1 MKKIDFEVFG
11 PGQYLYFDIGRL
23 IQVEN
28 ITGKS
33 AGDIIR
39 NQELNLGILT
49 ALLSIGLRQH
59 GIKNPQW
66 YATKMQELID
76 QGHEME
82 EFVQPVVSVPSSLR
96 FNTNG
101 LPSMEVSTA
110 NETSFETL
118 CNASNCAAVI
128 A

>member
-28 ITGKS
+28 LTGKS

-59 GIKNPQW
+59 GMLGAEGDNALFCHFAHP
-66 YATKMQELID
+66 
-76 QGHEME
+76 
-82 EFVQPVVSVPSSLR
+82 FSL
-96 FNTNG
+96 NG
-101 LPSMEVSTA
+101 
-110 NETSFETL
+110 
-118 CNASNCAAVI
+118 ASRSI
-128 A
+128 R

>member
-59 GIKNPQW
+59 GSH
-66 YATKMQELID
+66 D
-76 QGHEME
+76 GGGDDGDGSGGQGDRI
-82 EFVQPVVSVPSSLR
+82 FPL
-96 FNTNG
+96 
-101 LPSMEVSTA
+101 L
-110 NETSFETL
+110 
-118 CNASNCAAVI
+118 
-128 A
+128 

>member
-1 MKKIDFEVFG
+1 MKKIEFEVFG

-28 ITGKS
+28 LTGKS

-59 GIKNPQW
+59 GIKIPSGTPTRCRNSL
-66 YATKMQELID
+66 TKVTRWKNL
-76 QGHEME
+76 
-82 EFVQPVVSVPSSLR
+82 SSR
-96 FNTNG
+96 W
-101 LPSMEVSTA
+101 
-110 NETSFETL
+110 
-118 CNASNCAAVI
+118 
-128 A
+128 